1 MFEKRP
7 GLLVVISSPS
17 GGGKTTVCRSL
28 LQSHPD
34 YLYSVSLTTRPRR
47 SSEVEGRD
55 YIFVTEE
62 EFRERVARGELAEWA
77 EVHGHFYGTP
87 KGPIE
92 KALKE
97 RRVILLDIDVQGGM
111 GIREKYRQRGVLIFL
126 YPPSLEVLE
135 ARLRGRLTE
144 EEEAIE
150 RRLAI
155 AQKEMEY
162 WEQYDYLVINKE
174 IEETI
179 ASVEAIIRAEISR
192 VERLKRG

>member
-87 KGPIE
+87 KDPIE

-111 GIREKYRQRGVLIFL
+111 GIRQKYRQKGVLIFL

>member
-97 RRVILLDIDVQGGM
+97 RRVILLDIDVQGEM